1 MLSAIERNSTV
12 KEKLEATDTLKD
24 DLKKSGFSQNV
35 LGKIVEKL
43 HRKNWQTADKKVWRS
58 HKCYISMA

>member
-43 HRKNWQTADKKVWRS
+43 HRKN
-58 HKCYISMA
+58 